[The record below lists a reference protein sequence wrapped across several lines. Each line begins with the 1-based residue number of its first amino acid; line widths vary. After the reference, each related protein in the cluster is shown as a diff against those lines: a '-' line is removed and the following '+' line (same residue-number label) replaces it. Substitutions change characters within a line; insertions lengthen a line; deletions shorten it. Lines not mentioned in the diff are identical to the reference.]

1 MVGRVL
7 TARCRVSHLN
17 IIIMVVRRIYLWL
30 DGGVGRLCISH
41 LDVVLENS
49 SGARVIYEDGWSF
62 VDLTLPFVFVVVLH
76 IAGIDGQNDMETAAK
91 V

>member
-1 MVGRVL
+1 
-7 TARCRVSHLN
+7 
-17 IIIMVVRRIYLWL
+17 
-30 DGGVGRLCISH
+30 
-41 LDVVLENS
+41 LENS

-62 VDLTLPFVFVVVLH
+62 VDLTLPFVFVVVVVLD